1 MPATIS
7 KKYNKEVQTVLLFTV
22 DIRYYEDVVIL
33 YFTVSWKCFGIPCRP
48 YTAGERY
55 SITGSVHTV
64 A

>member
-1 MPATIS
+1 MPAAIS

-33 YFTVSWKCFGIPCRP
+33 YFTVSGKCFGIPYRQ

-55 SITGSVHTV
+55 SITGRVHTV